1 MVTLVASSES
11 NSSNTNRNY
20 RIYIN
25 GEEVTSNT
33 SPNDYNYKFSNNSDQ
48 RLFLGSEI
56 GGQNNFFKG
65 KLDDIRIY
73 SGALSADQIK
83 VLYDKESEGS
93 DLSTIIVPAGSTSGV
108 KYVYPKDDTEMA
120 ESDETLSIGIDTLS
134 IDTIRFG
141 STLTSAS
148 SVDITIKDNDIKP
161 TVGISLTNS
170 TVKEGSSD
178 YATLKA
184 TLDQVTTVDVE
195 VYVDET
201 GDADLSLG
209 QQFPFVPLTID
220 L

>member
-1 MVTLVASSES
+1 MNHEDGDQYTSRIITTPGYVYGLWTDERDSGSRHYLVANGSGWGDGVGVGNYDNGTWRMVTLVASSES

-48 RLFLGSEI
+48 RLFLGSEV

-93 DLSTIIVPAGSTSGV
+93 DLSTIVVPAH
-108 KYVYPKDDTEMA
+108 
-120 ESDETLSIGIDTLS
+120 
-134 IDTIRFG
+134 
-141 STLTSAS
+141 
-148 SVDITIKDNDIKP
+148 
-161 TVGISLTNS
+161 GIS
-170 TVKEGSSD
+170 
-178 YATLKA
+178 
-184 TLDQVTTVDVE
+184 
-195 VYVDET
+195 
-201 GDADLSLG
+201 
-209 QQFPFVPLTID
+209 I
-220 L
+220 